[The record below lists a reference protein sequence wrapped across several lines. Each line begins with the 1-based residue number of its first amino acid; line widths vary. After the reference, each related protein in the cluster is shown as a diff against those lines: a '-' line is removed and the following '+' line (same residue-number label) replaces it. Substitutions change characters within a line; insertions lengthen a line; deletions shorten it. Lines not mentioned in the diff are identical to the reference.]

1 MCEDKR
7 KLTTN
12 ILSYFSKKPKIET
25 IGSLSEYNIDNVSIY
40 NIYFKYYVL
49 ILNIKMIINL

>member
-12 ILSYFSKKPKIET
+12 ILSYFPKKPKVET

-49 ILNIKMIINL
+49 ILYIKMIINL